1 MPGGASPPRNNSS
14 SVIPTHL
21 HFPRTAS
28 IVDLWETLIWCI
40 LPSGLSNKYEHL
52 SWYHQPFGPVRVLLS
67 VSGVPTSSC
76 CMHSNSAC
84 GTIEIP
90 YPFSATLACTRRR
103 LPSLDAS
110 TDCVGL
116 SSNLA
121 GTFRESLAAPLRV
134 LAHRLSSA
142 HPREGTDTRN
152 ALPVGLLRI

>member
-90 YPFSATLACTRRR
+90 YPFSA

-110 TDCVGL
+110 TD
-116 SSNLA
+116 
-121 GTFRESLAAPLRV
+121 V
-134 LAHRLSSA
+134 LAFRPTWQGLFVKASQPPYVCLPIASVQLTQGRELTRGMPCLSAS
-142 HPREGTDTRN
+142 
-152 ALPVGLLRI
+152 